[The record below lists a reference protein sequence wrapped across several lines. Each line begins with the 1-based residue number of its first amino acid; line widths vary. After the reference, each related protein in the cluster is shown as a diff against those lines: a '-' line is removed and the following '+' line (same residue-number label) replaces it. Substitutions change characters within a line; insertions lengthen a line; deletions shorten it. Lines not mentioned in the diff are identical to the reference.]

1 MKTHLSMQRYYQRV
15 LLALTNQIACRK
27 WKGIALFIMISLVAL
42 SQSNP
47 GAIKVTLSDNATP
60 KEPIP
65 FANVIVYQGKKQVA
79 VGTTDMDGNVM
90 VKPLAPGKYNIKA
103 VYVGYMPSQVNNVE
117 VFSDKT
123 TYVPISLSN
132 RHGVSLQE
140 ISIIEYHAPLIDPD
154 TKSGGIVDRE
164 SFQHMASKDLNSVI
178 STQAGVILQSN
189 NPGVQVRGCRPG
201 NTNIFIDGERSIGTS
216 NIPQQSVEQIDV
228 ILGGLPAQYE
238 NSNAT
243 MVSQPVLSPP
253 AAVVQYHAPPKAVSI
268 SMPEEYSMF
277 KETGFKGVSNQPLST
292 FAIDVDAASYSNTRR
307 MLSEGVLP
315 PKDAIRIEEFINYF
329 KYNYPQP
336 KDNNPF
342 SISTE
347 YAACPWNKAHQ
358 LLQIGIKGKELDANV
373 SVPNNLIFLIDVSG
387 SMSDENKL
395 PLLKR
400 AFKLLV
406 KQLRAEDQ
414 LSIVVYAGSS
424 GVVLNAVNGDDKEKI
439 YDALDKLSAGG
450 STAGGEGINLA
461 YKIAEKHFIKNGNN
475 RVILATDGDFN
486 VGVSNEE
493 KLKTLIEEKRGQG
506 IYLSVLGF
514 GEGNIK
520 DNKMETLADKGN
532 GNYYYIDNF
541 MEARKVL
548 VSQFCGTMYTIA
560 KDVKIQ
566 VEFNPAKV
574 KEYRLIGYDNRILN
588 AEDFNDDRKD
598 AGELGAGHC
607 VTALYEIIP
616 AGSEDSQTKI
626 DELKY
631 AKVNA
636 IGNSTEIA
644 TVKFRYKG
652 VKQQDTTS
660 KLIQEVVQDAAV
672 GLNQTSA
679 NFKLAAGVTEFAM
692 LLRGSEYKSACSF
705 KEALELVNQSK
716 GNDPDGYIAGLIEM
730 IHAAKELMPS
740 DLTKK

>member
-1 MKTHLSMQRYYQRV
+1 MKTNRLMQNYYQSV
-15 LLALTNQIACRK
+15 VLALATNVVCKR
-27 WKGIALFIMISLVAL
+27 WKTLVLFIMTSLAVM
-42 SQSNP
+42 SQNHAGS
-47 GAIKVTLSDNATP
+47 IKVNVRDSLSS

-65 FANVIVYQGKKQVA
+65 FANVIVYKGKIQVA
-79 VGTTDMDGNVM
+79 AGTTDLDGNVM
-90 VKPLAPGKYNIKA
+90 IKPLTPGLYNLKV
-103 VYVGYMPSQVNNVE
+103 VYVGYNPKQINKVE
-117 VFSDKT
+117 VLSDKT
-123 TYVPISLSN
+123 VYLSILLSN
-132 RHGVSLQE
+132 DGIRLDEVM
-140 ISIIEYHAPLIDPD
+140 ITDYAVDLIDKD
-154 TKSGGIVDRE
+154 TKSGGIIERE
-164 SFQHMASKDLNSVI
+164 NFQHMASKDLNSVI
-178 STQAGVILQSN
+178 STQAGVILTSN
-189 NPGVQVRGCRPG
+189 GSSTSIQVRGSRVG
-201 NTNIFIDGERSIGTS
+201 NRNVFIDGERSVGNYNARTVS
-216 NIPQQSVEQIDV
+216 NS
-228 ILGGLPAQYE
+228 
-238 NSNAT
+238 T
-243 MVSQPVLSPP
+243 T
-253 AAVVQYHAPPKAVSI
+253 
-268 SMPEEYSMF
+268 EEYGVF
-277 KETGFKGVSNQPLST
+277 KENVFNGVSNQPLST

-307 MLSEGVLP
+307 MLNQGMLP
-315 PKDAIRIEEFINYF
+315 SKEAIRIEEFINYF
-329 KYNYPQP
+329 KYNYPRA
-336 KDNNPF
+336 KDNIPF

-387 SMSDENKL
+387 SMSDANKL

-406 KQLRAEDQ
+406 KQLRAEDK

-424 GVVLNAVNGDDKEKI
+424 GVVLNAVSGDDKEKI
-439 YDALDKLSAGG
+439 NDALDQLNAGG

-486 VGVSNEE
+486 VGVSGEE
-493 KLKTLIEEKRGQG
+493 ELKALIEEKRTHG

-548 VSQFCGTMYTIA
+548 VSQFGGTMYTIA

-574 KEYRLIGYDNRILN
+574 KEYRLIGYDNRLLN
-588 AEDFNDDRKD
+588 AEDFNNDRKD

-616 AGSEDSQTKI
+616 AGSTDSQTKI

-631 AKVNA
+631 TKSSVN
-636 IGNSTEIA
+636 GNNNEIA

-652 VKQQDTTS
+652 VKQHDTTS
-660 KLIQEVVQDAAV
+660 KLIQEVVQDAS
-672 GLNQTSA
+672 LRPEQTSA

-692 LLRGSEYKSACSF
+692 LLRGSEYMGISNF
-705 KEALELVNQSK
+705 EEAIELVSLAK
-716 GNDPDGYIAGLIEM
+716 ENDPDGYIAGLIEM
-730 IHAAKELMPS
+730 IHQAKELMPA